1 MYISKLR
8 IKNWR
13 NFTKAEVDLREIVY
27 LIGPNASGKSNF
39 LDIFRFMRDLVN
51 PSGGGL
57 QRAVSSRGGLTKIRS
72 LAARRYSQVELD
84 MELRESLDDVEAPA
98 DWRYVLAIKNEP
110 KRHRPIVASEEV
122 YKEGESVLNR
132 PENEDEEDPER
143 LTQTHLEQ
151 INMNRDFREIA
162 DYFKQVLYLHLVPQL
177 LKFSDQFSAARV
189 ESDPF
194 GQGFLEEI
202 ARAAPRT
209 RDSRL
214 RKIEDILLKVVPN
227 FDQLK
232 FVKDTD
238 TGRPHLQMLYNHWR
252 PKAGWQR
259 EDQFSDGTLRMIA
272 LIWTLL
278 TSNNMILLEEP
289 ELSLHEAVV
298 RQIPDLFH
306 KTRQSRKKSGGQI
319 LISTHS
325 EAMLSSKSI
334 AGRFLMLQPGLA
346 GEATKI
352 VAPTEKEIAAMRAGL
367 SPADVLLPKTSLS
380 VGSIQG

>member
-1 MYISKLR
+1 M
-8 IKNWR
+8 
-13 NFTKAEVDLREIVY
+13 
-27 LIGPNASGKSNF
+27 SG
-39 LDIFRFMRDLVN
+39 
-51 PSGGGL
+51 
-57 QRAVSSRGGLTKIRS
+57 
-72 LAARRYSQVELD
+72 
-84 MELRESLDDVEAPA
+84 
-98 DWRYVLAIKNEP
+98 VL
-110 KRHRPIVASEEV
+110 
-122 YKEGESVLNR
+122 
-132 PENEDEEDPER
+132 
-143 LTQTHLEQ
+143 
-151 INMNRDFREIA
+151 
-162 DYFKQVLYLHLVPQL
+162 
-177 LKFSDQFSAARV
+177 
-189 ESDPF
+189 
-194 GQGFLEEI
+194 
-202 ARAAPRT
+202 
-209 RDSRL
+209 
-214 RKIEDILLKVVPN
+214 N
-227 FDQLK
+227 FDQLR

>member
-1 MYISKLR
+1 MYVSKLR

-13 NFTKAEVDLREIVY
+13 NFTSAEVDLGETIY

-57 QRAVSSRGGLTKIRS
+57 QRAVSSRGGLTKVRS
-72 LAARRYSQVELD
+72 LAARRDPRIELD
-84 MELRESLDDVEAPA
+84 MELRDSLDDVERPA
-98 DWRYVLAIKNEP
+98 DWRYVLSIKNEP
-110 KRHRPIVASEEV
+110 NRHLPVVAGEIA
-122 YKEGESVLNR
+122 YKNGVSVLER
-132 PENEDEEDPER
+132 PGKPDEQDPER

-151 INMNRDFREIA
+151 INMNRDFRAIA
-162 DYFKQVLYLHLVPQL
+162 TYFKQVLYLHLVPQL
-177 LKFSDQFSAARV
+177 LKFSDQFSAARM

-202 ARAAPRT
+202 ARATPKTRT
-209 RDSRL
+209 SRL
-214 RKIEDILLKVVPN
+214 KKIENILLKVVPN
-227 FDQLK
+227 FEQLQ
-232 FVKDTD
+232 FVQDRD

-252 PKAGWQR
+252 PRAGWQR

-289 ELSLHEAVV
+289 ELSLHEAIVK
-298 RQIPDLFH
+298 QIPELFH

-319 LISTHS
+319 LVSTHS
-325 EAMLSSKSI
+325 ETMLSSKSI
-334 AGRFLMLQPGLA
+334 VGRFLVLQPGRA

-352 VAPTEKEIAAMRAGL
+352 VAPTENEIAAMRAGL

-380 VGSIQG
+380 VGSIRG